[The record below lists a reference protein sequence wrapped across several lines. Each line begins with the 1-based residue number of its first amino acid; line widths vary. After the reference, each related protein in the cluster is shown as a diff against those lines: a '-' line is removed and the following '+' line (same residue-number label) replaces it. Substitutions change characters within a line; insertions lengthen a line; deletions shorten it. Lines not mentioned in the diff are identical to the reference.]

1 MFKKTVI
8 FVVVIFCAQFSQAE
22 RCATPQEVKE
32 RLISP
37 DYDWSVSEGV
47 TLEEILSVEKLYAA
61 SIENYGEF
69 IACSYEAKQK
79 YIRMDGV
86 PKESSCAIQ
95 TASDNWFS
103 SEAGKSV
110 CEEDDVTLCRFNH
123 GCL

>member
-1 MFKKTVI
+1 MCKQTVLFLVFMF
-8 FVVVIFCAQFSQAE
+8 CGQYSQAE

-37 DYDWSVSEGV
+37 EYDWSVSEGV
-47 TLEEILSVEKLYAA
+47 SLEEILSVDKLYAA

-69 IACSYEAKQK
+69 VACSYEAAQK

-86 PKESSCAIQ
+86 PKDGSCAIQ

-110 CEEDDVTLCRFNH
+110 CEEEDVTLCRFSH
-123 GCL
+123 GC